1 MNNGK
6 NGVVKHS
13 SETGMAMAETGEI
26 REVERREELPG
37 GVAWSATTD
46 VGRYRK
52 ENEDAFLALE
62 MTGREVL
69 RLGKYGDAGFD
80 SGDFIFAVSDG
91 MGGHN
96 AGEFASRIAVEKIT
110 ELLPAAF
117 RLEAQGMQ
125 RGAPDLLEQLIHEI
139 NGEIQRLGQAYEEL
153 DGMGATLSLC
163 WFTAGWMHFCHV
175 GDSRI
180 YLLPESGGIRQV
192 TEDHTYVGW
201 LLRQGKITPG
211 QARFHPARNQLTQSL
226 NARPSS
232 IRPQIGAVG
241 CDAGDRFVIC
251 SDGLYEGLSDTNIDH
266 FVRNHPESSGTL
278 SDAET
283 IVAQSVANS
292 GKDNT
297 TAMVITLV

>member
-1 MNNGK
+1 ME
-6 NGVVKHS
+6 
-13 SETGMAMAETGEI
+13 ETVDSKEGGGGG
-26 REVERREELPG
+26 ELPR

-62 MTGREVL
+62 MTGHEVL
-69 RLGKYGDAGFD
+69 RLGKYGNAGFD
-80 SGDFIFAVSDG
+80 TGDFIFAVSDG

-163 WFTAGWMHFCHV
+163 WFSAGWMHFCHV

-180 YLLPESGGIRQV
+180 YLLPGGSGIRQV

-251 SDGLYEGLSDTNIDH
+251 SDGLYEGLSNGNIEHFITNRSDE
-266 FVRNHPESSGTL
+266 FDSM
-278 SDAET
+278 SDAER